1 MLYTVV
7 ATMHGSFQ
15 QQQGKQQSIFACQAV
30 NIIGESPWSQQA
42 AFMTDATVPSPPE
55 FLTCTANGA
64 NTVLVSWQAPPDG
77 GAPVHAYQVHRGDG
91 MDGDFQPM
99 YNGSDCQ
106 YQATG
111 LLSGLQYRF
120 RVRAENEVGPLGTNP
135 CSKNAEKINCCY
147 TVFKPAFANSTQLM
161 KQKCSVAENS
171 IFGLFKQ
178 LSLACVSGSLT

>member
-1 MLYTVV
+1 
-7 ATMHGSFQ
+7 
-15 QQQGKQQSIFACQAV
+15 
-30 NIIGESPWSQQA
+30 
-42 AFMTDATVPSPPE
+42 MTDATVPSPPE

-77 GAPVHAYQVHRGDG
+77 GAAIHAYQVHRGDG

-120 RVRAENEVGPLGTNP
+120 RVRAENEVGLLGTHP
-135 CSKNAEKINCCY
+135 CSKNLEKINCCCI
-147 TVFKPAFANSTQLM
+147 VSKPAFANSTQLM
-161 KQKCSVAENS
+161 KQKCSVAEN
-171 IFGLFKQ
+171 GLFVLLKQ
-178 LSLACVSGSLT
+178 HSLACVSGSLA